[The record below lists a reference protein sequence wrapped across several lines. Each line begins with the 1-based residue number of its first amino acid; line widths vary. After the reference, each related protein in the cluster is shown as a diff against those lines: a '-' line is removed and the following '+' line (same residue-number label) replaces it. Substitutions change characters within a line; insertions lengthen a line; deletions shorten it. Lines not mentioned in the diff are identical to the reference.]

1 MRRILMNIVLMSALI
16 VGMTG
21 WTAQGQQISVDQA
34 IDRISQRE
42 AQLAQ
47 KLHQYTPTVETYVQD
62 MRPDN
67 DLGMTIVADH
77 YFLGKALLSEG
88 KVEVPPR
95 VKDLKNPKK
104 KNEKPHEVKLGSLSG
119 VFPKQSVQDGF
130 LRMIYVDPT
139 GSFDR
144 QHYHFDYVR
153 REFLGE
159 VRCLVFD
166 VTPMQGLKG
175 DHFLG
180 RIWVEDQDYTI
191 VRFNGANVPD
201 EHPKGYR
208 LHFDSWRVNVAPG
221 MWVPSYIYSAESD
234 VHDLLWSHVRFR
246 AQMRLWGYN
255 IRRSIGEADRSEAE
269 SQRARERE
277 AEDKAMDRLQTAGL
291 LAPAG
296 EVDKI
301 LATVVNNLEV
311 SNNVDIEP
319 EVECHVLL
327 TSTLESFTIG
337 HSIVISRGLLDVLPD
352 ETSLATVLAHEL
364 GHMLVGQ
371 SFGDEWAFSD
381 WNVFPTEE
389 GFNHFDLPINQ
400 HQEEQANEKSIEL
413 LKKSPYKD
421 KLWVAGKFL
430 QVLDSQSKTLTNLIS
445 QHVESRA
452 VIANQLMNAAARPA
466 GSNANDVA
474 VLAMGSRIKLDPW
487 TDQVDV
493 LKSKPV
499 ALLTRQEQ
507 QPFQIGPYM
516 PFLYRQT
523 AAGGGA
529 QKAPPKSSGNGQQ

>member
-1 MRRILMNIVLMSALI
+1 MRRMLKNIVLAGAL
-16 VGMTG
+16 VLGMTG
-21 WTAQGQQISVDQA
+21 WAAPGQQITVDQA

-42 AQLAQ
+42 AQMAQ
-47 KLHQYTPTVETYVQD
+47 TLRQYTPTIETYVQD

-67 DLGMTIVADH
+67 DLGMAVVTDH
-77 YFLGKALLSEG
+77 YFLGKAILSQD
-88 KVEVPPR
+88 KVEVPTKL
-95 VKDLKNPKK
+95 KDLKNPKK
-104 KNEKPHEVKLGSLSG
+104 KGGKPHEVKLGTLSG
-119 VFPKQSVQDGF
+119 VFPKESVADGF
-130 LRMIYVDPT
+130 LRMIYVDPE

-166 VTPMQGLKG
+166 VMPVQGLKG

-208 LHFDSWRVNVAPG
+208 LHFDSWRVNVAHG
-221 MWVPSYIYSAESD
+221 IWVPAYIYSAESD

-246 AQMRLWGYN
+246 AQTRLWGYN
-255 IRRSIGEADRSEAE
+255 IRRTIGEADRSLAE
-269 SQRARERE
+269 SEQARERE

-291 LAPAG
+291 LAPPG

-311 SNNVDIEP
+311 SNNLDIEP
-319 EVECHVLL
+319 EVQCHVLL

-352 ETSLATVLAHEL
+352 EASLAAVLAHEL
-364 GHMLVGQ
+364 GHVLSGKT
-371 SFGDEWAFSD
+371 FGDEWAFSD

-389 GFNHFDLPINQ
+389 GFNHFDLPVNQ
-400 HQEEQANEKSIEL
+400 HQEELANEKSVEL

-421 KLWVAGKFL
+421 KLWVPGKFL
-430 QVLDSQSKTLTNLIS
+430 QVLDSQSKTLPNLIS
-445 QHVESRA
+445 PHVESRA
-452 VIANQLMNAAARPA
+452 VIANQLLNGASRPA
-466 GSNANDVA
+466 ASSPSDVA
-474 VLAMGSRIKLDPW
+474 VLAMGSRIKIDPW
-487 TDQVDV
+487 TDQADV

-529 QKAPPKSSGNGQQ
+529 QKSPPKSSGNGEQ

>member
-1 MRRILMNIVLMSALI
+1 MQRILKNILLVGAL
-16 VGMTG
+16 VSGMTG
-21 WTAQGQQISVDQA
+21 WAAQGQQISVDQA
-34 IDRISQRE
+34 IDRVSQRE
-42 AQLAQ
+42 AQLTRT
-47 KLHQYTPTVETYVQD
+47 LRQYTPTIETYVQD

-67 DLGMTIVADH
+67 DLGMTTVTDH
-77 YFLGKALLSEG
+77 YFLAKALLSQD
-88 KVEVPPR
+88 KVEAPPT
-95 VKDLKNPKK
+95 VKDLQKPKK
-104 KNEKPHEVKLGSLSG
+104 KGEKPHQVNLGGLSG
-119 VFPKQSVQDGF
+119 VFPSESVQDGF
-130 LRMIYVDPT
+130 LRMIYVDPE

-166 VTPMQGLKG
+166 VTPQQGLKG

-191 VRFNGANVPD
+191 VRFNGADVPD

-221 MWVPSYIYSAESD
+221 IWVPSYIYSAESD
-234 VHDLLWSHVRFR
+234 VHDLMWSHVRFR
-246 AQMRLWGYN
+246 AQTRLWGYN
-255 IRRSIGEADRSEAE
+255 IRRTIGEADRSQAE

-301 LATVVNNLEV
+301 LATVVNNLQV
-311 SNNVDIEP
+311 SNNLDIEP

-337 HSIVISRGLLDVLPD
+337 HTIVVSRGLLDVLPD
-352 ETSLATVLAHEL
+352 EASLAAILAHEL
-364 GHMLVGQ
+364 GHVLTGQ
-371 SFGDEWAFSD
+371 SFRDEWALSD

-389 GFNHFDLPINQ
+389 GFNHFDLPIDQHKEELANQ
-400 HQEEQANEKSIEL
+400 KSVEL
-413 LKKSPYKD
+413 LTKSPYKD
-421 KLWVAGKFL
+421 KMWGAGKFL
-430 QVLDSQSKTLTNLIS
+430 QVLDGQSKTLPNLIS
-445 QHVESRA
+445 PHLESRA
-452 VIANQLMNAAARPA
+452 VVANQLMNAAPHPA
-466 GSNANDVA
+466 TNSASDVA

-516 PFLYRQT
+516 PYLYRQT
-523 AAGGGA
+523 ATGGGV
-529 QKAPPKSSGNGQQ
+529 QKAPAKSSGNGEQ

>member
-1 MRRILMNIVLMSALI
+1 MRRILQNILLAGALI
-16 VGMTG
+16 LGMTG
-21 WTAQGQQISVDQA
+21 WAAQGQQISVEQA
-34 IDRISQRE
+34 IDRLSQRE
-42 AQLAQ
+42 IQLART
-47 KLHQYTPTVETYVQD
+47 LRQYTPTIETYVQD

-67 DLGMTIVADH
+67 EVGMTTVTDH
-77 YFLGKALLSEG
+77 YFLGKAILSQD
-88 KVEVPPR
+88 KVEVPTT
-95 VKDLKNPKK
+95 VKDLKKPKK
-104 KNEKPHEVKLGSLSG
+104 KGEKPHEVKLGSLSG
-119 VFPKQSVQDGF
+119 VFPKGSVQDGF
-130 LRMIYVDPT
+130 LRMIYVDPE
-139 GSFDR
+139 GLDR

-166 VTPMQGLKG
+166 VTPLQGLKG

-208 LHFDSWRVNVAPG
+208 LHFDSWRVNVAPST
-221 MWVPSYIYSAESD
+221 WVPSYIYSAESD
-234 VHDLLWSHVRFR
+234 VHDLMWSHVRFR
-246 AQMRLWGYN
+246 AQTRLWGYN
-255 IRRSIGEADRSEAE
+255 IRRSIGEADRSQAE
-269 SQRARERE
+269 SQHARERE

-291 LAPAG
+291 LAPGG

-311 SNNVDIEP
+311 SNNLDIQP

-327 TSTLESFTIG
+327 TSSLESFTIG
-337 HSIVISRGLLDVLPD
+337 HTIVISRGLLDVLPD
-352 ETSLATVLAHEL
+352 ETSLAAVLAHEL
-364 GHMLVGQ
+364 GHVLSGQ

-400 HQEEQANEKSIEL
+400 RQEELANEKSMEL
-413 LKKSPYKD
+413 LKKSPYRD

-430 QVLDSQSKTLTNLIS
+430 QVLDAQSKTLPNLIS
-445 QHVESRA
+445 PHMESRA
-452 VIANQLMNAAARPA
+452 VIANQLMNGATRPVTSTA
-466 GSNANDVA
+466 TDVA
-474 VLAMGSRIKLDPW
+474 VLPMGSRIKLDPW

-523 AAGGGA
+523 ANGGGT
-529 QKAPPKSSGNGQQ
+529 QKSPPKNSGNGEQ